1 MKPPQPPTTINE
13 AITCWGTGAG
23 GAAVVLRV
31 QRASEGLATALPGPH
46 PLLHRRSGYLSRGGM
61 RLPAAAIPSSP
72 PGSGPPPPPLGLGSP
87 RWTRAPC
94 TDPLARTR
102 LPGPPRLVGS
112 PLMLTIS
119 PPPPH
124 PGQLW
129 AGEPCPLAPLPC
141 RDRRL
146 TTGTQ
151 AACGTACS
159 HVSTATHARHTV
171 LARAAPRTPPQ
182 RPRSSRQPP
191 PPPRS
196 LQHARASTPCTCIA
210 TTPPQH
216 RIARMQHF
224 SCKYPPAATTAQRQ
238 RAPPAHLHPP
248 PN

>member
-1 MKPPQPPTTINE
+1 MKPLQPPTTINE

-119 PPPPH
+119 PPPP
-124 PGQLW
+124 PLGSFGQ
-129 AGEPCPLAPLPC
+129 A
-141 RDRRL
+141 
-146 TTGTQ
+146 
-151 AACGTACS
+151 S
-159 HVSTATHARHTV
+159 HVPWPRYRAGTGALPPAHKP
-171 LARAAPRTPPQ
+171 RAAPRAPTSALPPTPGTRCWRAQPCAH
-182 RPRSSRQPP
+182 PRSAHAPAASPP
-191 PPPRS
+191 PPP
-196 LQHARASTPCTCIA
+196 LPAACTCKH
-210 TTPPQH
+210 TVHMH
-216 RIARMQHF
+216 RDH
-224 SCKYPPAATTAQRQ
+224 PPAAPHRPHAAFQ
-238 RAPPAHLHPP
+238 L
-248 PN
+248 